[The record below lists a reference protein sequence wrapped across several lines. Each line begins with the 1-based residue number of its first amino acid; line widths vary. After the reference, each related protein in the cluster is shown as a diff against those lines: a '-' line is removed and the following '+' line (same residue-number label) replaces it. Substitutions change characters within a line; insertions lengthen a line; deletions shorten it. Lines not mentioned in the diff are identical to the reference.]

1 MSLVIAFVG
10 KQGAVMAGDRRSVF
24 FLGDKES
31 VVLLEQELYT
41 GGIVADEELHRRGD
55 ELGIRLFVYD
65 DRSKVGKRGG
75 ALVGEVTSSE
85 GGKVRKRRLYASA
98 GKYAIAEFEGSEG
111 AVTRQGGGSA
121 FVVFGSEIAKE
132 IANAVI
138 RDHWKN
144 GGLAQAVTVIR
155 RAMEKAGRETASVG
169 REFDLL
175 QTAEPADI
183 DELLREDLG

>member
-10 KQGAVMAGDRRSVF
+10 RNGAVMAGDRRSVF
-24 FLGDKES
+24 FLGDETS
-31 VVLLEQELYT
+31 VARFEQELYA
-41 GGIVADEELHRRGD
+41 GRIVSDEELHRRSD

-65 DRSKVGKRGG
+65 DRCKAVKRDGV
-75 ALVGEVTSSE
+75 LVGEVTSSD

-98 GKYAIAEFEGSEG
+98 GVYAIVEFEGGEG
-111 AVTRQGGGSA
+111 TVIRQGEGSA
-121 FVVFGSEIAKE
+121 FVVFGSEIAKK

-138 RDHWKN
+138 GEHWKN

-155 RAMEKAGRETASVG
+155 RAMETAGRETASVG

-175 QTAEPADI
+175 QTAEPADVAGLI
-183 DELLREDLG
+183 RQDMG